1 MIRYNQR
8 GDLGNQLSR
17 LEHQSEEHPTF
28 FSFLQR
34 LSEKRKTG
42 GALIPC
48 SQLQKIRRGS
58 EKLMNMQK
66 IYYDMAEKL
75 RPYAEPYMDKLSK
88 EAVNSAIRAGEPSI
102 AIGDYLAEAWLHKSA
117 PKELLIEAYNLLEPY
132 ECGDIHDD
140 IADDLGL
147 PRKVDPLDE

>member
-1 MIRYNQR
+1 
-8 GDLGNQLSR
+8 
-17 LEHQSEEHPTF
+17 
-28 FSFLQR
+28 
-34 LSEKRKTG
+34 
-42 GALIPC
+42 
-48 SQLQKIRRGS
+48 
-58 EKLMNMQK
+58 MNMQK

-75 RPYAEPYMDKLSK
+75 RPYAEPYMDETWK
-88 EAVNSAIRAGEPSI
+88 EAANSAIRAGEPSI
-102 AIGDYLAEAWLHKSA
+102 AIDIYLVDAWLHKSA

>member
-1 MIRYNQR
+1 M
-8 GDLGNQLSR
+8 D
-17 LEHQSEEHPTF
+17 
-28 FSFLQR
+28 
-34 LSEKRKTG
+34 
-42 GALIPC
+42 
-48 SQLQKIRRGS
+48 
-58 EKLMNMQK
+58 MMK

-75 RPYAEPYMDKLSK
+75 RPYAEPTMDERFK

-117 PKELLIEAYNLLEPY
+117 TKELLIEAYNLLEPY